1 LVDTNLF
8 IAAIKN
14 PKKETDSLR
23 LLLELID
30 ESALI
35 GNEFLIMVILAQS
48 TEKVKQEFLSQHFF
62 DYFQSK
68 PYDFWFKKVN
78 HFINF
83 AADEIQIDRVNL
95 RFARQ

>member
-1 LVDTNLF
+1 MRFRF
-8 IAAIKN
+8 IV
-14 PKKETDSLR
+14 PWQRSSL
-23 LLLELID
+23 LMPVEIASL
-30 ESALI
+30 
-35 GNEFLIMVILAQS
+35 VILAQS

-83 AADEIQIDRVNL
+83 AADEIQTDRVDL
-95 RFARQ
+95 CFARQ